1 MLEVW
6 LIRSQVFRVSG
17 ALELQLGMVNQILKP
32 LRMAGLSIKL
42 ERATKAEDG
51 EISGADQLLRA
62 LPLLRSQLNFQDD
75 LLLPM
80 IQRRLRYCH

>member
-17 ALELQLGMVNQILKP
+17 ALEPQLGMVNRCKPDTQAAREGRLIDQI
-32 LRMAGLSIKL
+32 G

-51 EISGADQLLRA
+51 EISGADQLL
-62 LPLLRSQLNFQDD
+62 LRSQLNFQDD
-75 LLLPM
+75 LLLPI
-80 IQRRLRYCH
+80 IQRR